1 MAECQGI
8 DPLCW
13 GADAANSLFGGMVEG
28 LYDGAVELAK
38 IIGTWWMEV
47 PPPNLNSP
55 GLNLLQQDLSWFVWV
70 FAVIGFFI
78 GLIRLVMTEDVRSGA
93 VNLAKPIINLVLATG
108 VYMAAVPILLTAG
121 DETARWLLDRST
133 EGNSSMDMQILIPST
148 GALAGNHGVA
158 FVVYLLMLLGAG
170 VNFMFMIFRN
180 LMLVILMAFIAVV
193 AAASGTESGNQ
204 AWRKANGWL
213 IALLLFKPVAAGIYA
228 LGFRLMIDDTD
239 ISQNSD
245 LGAGMVSALTGLLI
259 LVLAALALPGLIKFI
274 VPAAAVGSGGFSGG
288 AALSGAAGV
297 AAGAAVLATGV
308 GAGAM
313 AARGG
318 AGALT
323 ATGAGTSTGA
333 GSSAGAAGS
342 SGASLGAGGS
352 GGGSSSAGAG
362 PAGGASSA
370 AESAAGTAPAAGGA
384 GSGSSTGAG
393 SAEGGASPQTTGATG
408 GTAAAGAAA
417 EAGPSTGATSEGSA
431 APGAPSSA
439 SGAPTSTSAAS
450 GADGAPAAGGAP
462 TGAESLGAGS
472 SGVAAG
478 GASERGQWAEAIN
491 RYTQASQ
498 AGSQAAEGAR
508 VDRVLD
514 DEGDR

>member
-1 MAECQGI
+1 
-8 DPLCW
+8 
-13 GADAANSLFGGMVEG
+13 MVEG

-47 PPPNLNSP
+47 PAPNLDSP

-133 EGNSSMDMQILIPST
+133 AGNSSMEMLVPAT
-148 GALAGNHGVA
+148 GAMASNYGVA

-228 LGFRLMIDDTD
+228 LGFRMMVNDTD
-239 ISQNSD
+239 LSQTSD
-245 LGAGMVSALTGLLI
+245 LGAGLVSALTGLLI
-259 LVLAALALPGLIKFI
+259 LVLAAFALPGLIKFI

-297 AAGAAVLATGV
+297 AAGAAVLASGV

-323 ATGAGTSTGA
+323 AGGAGAGTSTGA
-333 GSSAGAAGS
+333 AGS
-342 SGASLGAGGS
+342 SGSSLGAGGS
-352 GGGSSSAGAG
+352 GGPSSMGAG
-362 PAGGASSA
+362 PAGGASSTG
-370 AESAAGTAPAAGGA
+370 ESAAGTGPTAGGA
-384 GSGSSTGAG
+384 GSGSSSESGATERG
-393 SAEGGASPQTTGATG
+393 ASTDSSSSAPSGASVDGASP
-408 GTAAAGAAA
+408 
-417 EAGPSTGATSEGSA
+417 SGSA
-431 APGAPSSA
+431 AGGSDAGASRSGSPSA
-439 SGAPTSTSAAS
+439 SGAGAPPAS
-450 GADGAPAAGGAP
+450 GATSGAPATTGDQASGGSAGTA
-462 TGAESLGAGS
+462 T
-472 SGVAAG
+472 G
-478 GASERGQWAEAIN
+478 GASNRGKWAEAIN
-491 RYTQASQ
+491 RYSQASQ

-508 VDRVLD
+508 VDRALD

>member
-1 MAECQGI
+1 MPECSAI
-8 DPLCW
+8 DPLCHI
-13 GADAANSLFGGMVEG
+13 GQLASSAFGGMVEG

-47 PPPNLNSP
+47 PPPNLDSP
-55 GLNLLQQDLSWFVWV
+55 GLNLLQQDLRWFVVV
-70 FAVIGFFI
+70 FAMIGFFI

-133 EGNSSMDMQILIPST
+133 EGNSSMEMLIPST
-148 GALAGNHGVA
+148 GAMASNYGVA

-228 LGFRLMIDDTD
+228 LGFRMMVNDTD
-239 ISQNSD
+239 LSQTSD
-245 LGAGMVSALTGLLI
+245 LGAGLVSALTGLLI
-259 LVLAALALPGLIKFI
+259 LVLAAFALPGLIKFI

-297 AAGAAVLATGV
+297 AAGAAVLASGV
-308 GAGAM
+308 GTGAM

-323 ATGAGTSTGA
+323 AGGAGAGT
-333 GSSAGAAGS
+333 SAGAAGS
-342 SGASLGAGGS
+342 SGSSLGAGGS
-352 GGGSSSAGAG
+352 GGPSSTGAG
-362 PAGGASSA
+362 PAGGASSTG
-370 AESAAGTAPAAGGA
+370 ESAAGTGPTAGGA
-384 GSGSSTGAG
+384 GSGPSSGSGAT
-393 SAEGGASPQTTGATG
+393 EGGASTDSSSSAPSGAS
-408 GTAAAGAAA
+408 ADGAS
-417 EAGPSTGATSEGSA
+417 PSGSA
-431 APGAPSSA
+431 AGGSDAGASPSGSPSA
-439 SGAPTSTSAAS
+439 SGADAPPAS
-450 GADGAPAAGGAP
+450 GATSGAPATTGDQTSGGSAG
-462 TGAESLGAGS
+462 T
-472 SGVAAG
+472 AAG
-478 GASERGQWAEAIN
+478 GASSRGKWAEAIN
-491 RYTQASQ
+491 RYSQANQ
-498 AGSQAAEGAR
+498 AGSQAAEGTR
-508 VDRVLD
+508 VDRALD
-514 DEGDR
+514 DEGDRA